1 MLVGMGWRVEDLFSR
16 FSAFHIFSL
25 LDLASYLQLMGLAVY
40 NSIILDIHFPAST
53 YKKLLSPAV
62 VPYNNPGAEVGRAPV
77 SHDDLAQVNPVSH
90 S

>member
-1 MLVGMGWRVEDLFSR
+1 MGRGLSVDDLVGR
-16 FSAFHIFSL
+16 FLPFAIFCL
-25 LDLASYLQLMGLAVY
+25 LDLASFLQLMGLAVY

-77 SHDDLAQVNPVSH
+77 TQDDLAQVNPVSH
-90 S
+90 F